1 MYSLIKKGILESLGE
16 RHPGGV
22 FNGRKKEA
30 RAPFKGSFKAFHR
43 GSIRSSGSGF
53 RIRLSDSRL
62 TCGDPAAQRCKNPSS
77 DTLDPCNLAALNPCG
92 QLPSHPPKDLNIPWI
107 HSPPLSK
114 DLYCNL

>member
-16 RHPGGV
+16 RHPGDV

-30 RAPFKGSFKAFHR
+30 RAPFKGSFKGFHR

-62 TCGDPAAQRCKNPSS
+62 SVWVFPRAEILQPSAARTP
-77 DTLDPCNLAALNPCG
+77 
-92 QLPSHPPKDLNIPWI
+92 HPIP
-107 HSPPLSK
+107 
-114 DLYCNL
+114 